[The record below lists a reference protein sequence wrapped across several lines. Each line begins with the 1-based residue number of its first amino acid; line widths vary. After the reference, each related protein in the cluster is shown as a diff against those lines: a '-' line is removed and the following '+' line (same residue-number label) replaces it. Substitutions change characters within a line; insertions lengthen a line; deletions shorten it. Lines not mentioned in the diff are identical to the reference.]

1 MKLTQ
6 VLSKVESIHMINQ
19 AKKKSF
25 SPSVNMKLDYMKNG
39 SIHDIFGCGEYSKY
53 ANSTIPL
60 LKLNDTCV
68 HYNDPEIQE
77 KLLENMWIRKKKIKP
92 YTHVIT
98 PKQSSS
104 NCWFN
109 TMFVMFFISDKGRKF
124 FQYFRSMMIKGTKLR
139 SHIINGRE
147 EFYEEKIPEDLH
159 RSFFLLNM
167 AIEASLSGNEY
178 SYSLDTNDIIT
189 KIYQSIT
196 TYNKTYQTPTKI
208 PNKNQFGHPIY
219 YYDSIM
225 QFLSDSTIMML
236 QYMHDPYISVE
247 QNEMELVIAIEKMKR
262 KPHIIAIDIDMEE
275 LVDEDIKHKE
285 TYVIDDATYQMDSIL
300 LRDFTNKTH
309 FTCVITY
316 NQKGYAYDGASYT
329 TLIPFNWRRELL
341 EKSNKYSFENK
352 MFGNQEYSTKHSLCL
367 LLYYRI

>member
-1 MKLTQ
+1 
-6 VLSKVESIHMINQ
+6 MINQ
-19 AKKKSF
+19 LKKKSF
-25 SPSVNMKLDYMKNG
+25 STSVNMKLDYMKDG
-39 SIHDIFGCGEYSKY
+39 SIHDIFGCGKYSQY
-53 ANSTIPL
+53 MQSSIPL
-60 LKLNDTCV
+60 LKLNNTCV
-68 HYNDPEIQE
+68 HYNDPEIQK
-77 KLLENMWIRKKKIKP
+77 KLLENMWIRKKRIKP

-109 TMFVMFFISDKGRKF
+109 TMFVMYFISDKGRKF
-124 FQYFRSMMIKGTKLR
+124 IQNFRYMMIKGSKLR
-139 SHIINGRE
+139 SRKINGRE

-196 TYNKTYQTPTKI
+196 TYNDTYRTPTKI

-225 QFLSDSTIMML
+225 QFLSDGTISMF
-236 QYMHDPYISVE
+236 QYMHDSNVSPE
-247 QNEMELVIAIEKMKR
+247 KNEMKLVGAIEKMKR

-275 LVDEDIKHKE
+275 LVDEWIEHKE
-285 TYVIDDATYQMDSIL
+285 KLVIDDATYQIDSIL

-309 FTCVITY
+309 FTCVVTY
-316 NQKGYAYDGASYT
+316 NNQGYAYDGASYS
-329 TLIPFNWRRELL
+329 TLVPFNWRRELL
-341 EKSNKYSFENK
+341 ERSNKYSFENNV
-352 MFGNQEYSTKHSLCL
+352 FGNQEYSTKYSLCL